1 MMIKQLVLADQI
13 QVEATCGAHR
23 KYYQSK
29 LDQVW
34 FSSILLTCTTYCLHL
49 NLIHLH
55 LTHCYGHNDVNLITG
70 IVSIFVRWRINTLK
84 KVLVVMDRKH
94 AASSYLSSSMVLNKR
109 CSYLSQQQRV
119 HHALLLSISCS
130 ALLVARLPALL
141 VSTKPALLLGFPLV
155 VIILIYFRKNLYE
168 FSENFYFYTKITPWQ
183 FC

>member
-1 MMIKQLVLADQI
+1 MTMMMIKQLVLADQI

-34 FSSILLTCTTYCLHL
+34 ISSILLTCTTYCLHL

-70 IVSIFVRWRINTLK
+70 IVPIFVRWRINTLK
-84 KVLVVMDRKH
+84 IKKNKKVLVAMDRKH
-94 AASSYLSSSMVLNKR
+94 AASSYLSSSVVPNKR

-119 HHALLLSISCS
+119 RHALLLSNSCS

-141 VSTKPALLLGFPLV
+141 VSTKPALLLGFSLV
-155 VIILIYFRKNLYE
+155 V
-168 FSENFYFYTKITPWQ
+168 
-183 FC
+183 

>member
-1 MMIKQLVLADQI
+1 MRMIKQLVLADQI

-34 FSSILLTCTTYCLHL
+34 ISSILLTCTTYCLHL

-70 IVSIFVRWRINTLK
+70 IVPIFVRWCINTLK
-84 KVLVVMDRKH
+84 KEYQQRWRENTLPLVTLAVAWERTN
-94 AASSYLSSSMVLNKR
+94 AAAICPSSSA
-109 CSYLSQQQRV
+109 CG
-119 HHALLLSISCS
+119 HALLLSNSCS

-141 VSTKPALLLGFPLV
+141 VSTKPALLLWFSLV
-155 VIILIYFRKNLYE
+155 VFHYLGRGFN
-168 FSENFYFYTKITPWQ
+168 
-183 FC
+183 